1 MSERIDTSRRL
12 LCQAACTGA
21 GLVVLSAIPGCG
33 GGKTEEANC
42 SVGSPGAGETDLQ
55 EGQARWV
62 ESLQVFIC
70 RDVGGYYAM
79 SSACTHVGAQIN
91 FVDMTAGFKCPLHFS
106 TFDFDGH
113 VTLGPATIDLPHYSL
128 CTTDSGLLIVDMTKQ
143 VTADTRLVV

>member
-12 LCQAACTGA
+12 LCQAACAGA

-33 GGKTEEANC
+33 GTTHEASC
-42 SVGSPGAGETDLQ
+42 TVGSPGAGPTDLQ

-70 RDVGGYYAM
+70 RDAGGYFAM
-79 SSACTHVGAQIN
+79 SSSCTHVGAQVG

-106 TFDFDGH
+106 TFTFEGH
-113 VTLGPATIDLPHYSL
+113 VTTGPATVDLPHYEL
-128 CTTDSGLLIVDMTKQ
+128 CTTDSGLLIVDVTKQ